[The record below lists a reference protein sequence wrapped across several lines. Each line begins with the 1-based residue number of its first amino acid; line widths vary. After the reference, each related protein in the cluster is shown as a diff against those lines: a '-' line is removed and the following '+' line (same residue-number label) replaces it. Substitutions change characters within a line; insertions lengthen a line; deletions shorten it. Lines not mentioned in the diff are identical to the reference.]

1 LLSNGDAEKVA
12 GGEAFWKLSDEK
24 KDSFGTDWLISE
36 YNFNGNWENWEMH
49 SEGDEIV
56 YVLNGKARIIF
67 DLGDE
72 IEQSTMNIKIVTRML
87 HITMGKGTL
96 HRPRKRTL
104 SMSKMRKLSLQHH
117 ALIPCLTAPSASQK
131 SFVLATSA

>member
-1 LLSNGDAEKVA
+1 VKIKTFNPQQTFLSLLASGDAEKVA

-24 KDSFGTDWLISE
+24 KDSFGADWLISE

-49 SEGDEIV
+49 PEGDEIV

-72 IEQSTMNIKIVTRML
+72 IEQSVDVQGGSAVVVPKGIWHTVNMKIVTRML

-96 HRPRKRTL
+96 HRPRK
-104 SMSKMRKLSLQHH
+104 K
-117 ALIPCLTAPSASQK
+117 A
-131 SFVLATSA
+131 